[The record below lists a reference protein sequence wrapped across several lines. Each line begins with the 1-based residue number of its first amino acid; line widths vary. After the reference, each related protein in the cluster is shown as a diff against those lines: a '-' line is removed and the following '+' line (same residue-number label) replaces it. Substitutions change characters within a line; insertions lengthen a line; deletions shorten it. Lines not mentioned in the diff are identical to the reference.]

1 MLNITQTSSWMPLTQ
16 AQQYYWHEFSLHSEK
31 VVSTVA
37 HYLDIQG
44 NVDQEALC
52 KAITMMIS
60 ETDVLS
66 IRFQL
71 LKEERFPSQQPN
83 QATTPQLKFIDLQ
96 TQPDA
101 FQTALQLMRADVESP
116 LNLLT
121 QPLSAQWLFKLSES
135 HYLWYNR
142 AHHILLDGFGMA
154 LIEHHCAHFY
164 SYYLGK
170 KTNSDTSFHSLS
182 SYLTEEQEYCNSEQY
197 EKDRLY
203 WQNYLSSTLLT
214 TMDIARADYSTKHH
228 YASCTLSEDIATG
241 LTRLSANIGIAWPDL
256 LVALSSIYLLHHFS
270 TQTQNGEYSMPLWLP
285 YMNRRTRFR
294 TNTPALMTN
303 ILPLLINANPNE
315 TLETFLKK
323 TINAL
328 HTQRTH
334 ARYRIEQIFL
344 DHNLPQDTR
353 YLFSPLINVLP
364 FDSPHF
370 VNCQTKRH
378 ILTSGLYDCFSFNII
393 YRGKVDAGELV
404 VDLDAD
410 SSMFGKKEVE
420 NHQKNLTDFLQKVLT
435 GNWLSLPIKALYS

>member
-1 MLNITQTSSWMPLTQ
+1 MLNIDQTSSWMPLTQ

-52 KAITMMIS
+52 KAITTVAS

-66 IRFQL
+66 VRFKRL
-71 LKEERFPSQQPN
+71 EEEPLPLQQPN
-83 QATTPQLKFIDLQ
+83 QAAIPQLKFIDLQ
-96 TQPDA
+96 TQPDP
-101 FQTALQLMRADVESP
+101 FHTALQLMRADVESP

-121 QPLSAQWLFKLSES
+121 QLLSAQWLFKLSES

-154 LIEHHCAHFY
+154 LIEHRCAHFY

-170 KTNSDTSFHSLS
+170 ASADASFHSLS
-182 SYLTEEQEYCNSEQY
+182 NYLTEEQEYCNSEQY
-197 EKDRLY
+197 EQDRLY
-203 WQNYLSSTLLT
+203 WQNYLSSARLT
-214 TMDIARADYSTKHH
+214 TVDIARADYSTKHH
-228 YASCTLSEDIATG
+228 YTSCA
-241 LTRLSANIGIAWPDL
+241 LSANIVTGLIRLSADTDIAWPDL
-256 LVALSSIYLLHHFS
+256 LVALSSIYLLHYFAA
-270 TQTQNGEYSMPLWLP
+270 QTQNGEYSMPLWLP

-303 ILPLLINANPNE
+303 ILPLLINTNPDE

-344 DHNLPQDTR
+344 DHQLPQDTR

-364 FDSPHF
+364 FDSPNF
-370 VNCQTKRH
+370 VDCQVKRH

-393 YRGKVDAGELV
+393 YRGKVDAGELI
-404 VDLDAD
+404 VDFDAD
-410 SSMFGKKEVE
+410 SAMFGKEEVE

-435 GNWLSLPIKALYS
+435 GNSLSLPVKALYS

>member
-1 MLNITQTSSWMPLTQ
+1 MLNITQTSSWIPLTQ
-16 AQQYYWHEFSLHSEK
+16 AQQYYWHEFSLHSER

-44 NVDQEALC
+44 NVNQEALC

-71 LKEERFPSQQPN
+71 LKEELFPLQQPN
-83 QATTPQLKFIDLQ
+83 QAATPQLKLIDLQ
-96 TQPDA
+96 TQSEP
-101 FQTALQLMRADVESP
+101 FQTALQLMQTDVESQ

-142 AHHILLDGFGMA
+142 AHHIILDGFGMA
-154 LIEHHCAHFY
+154 LIEHRCAHLY

-170 KTNSDTSFHSLS
+170 KTYSDASFHSLS
-182 SYLTEEQEYCNSEQY
+182 SYLTEEQEYCNSKQY

-203 WQNYLSSTLLT
+203 WQNYLSSARLT

-228 YASCTLSEDIATG
+228 YASYTFSEDIVTG
-241 LTRLSANIGIAWPDL
+241 LTRLSADTEIAWPDL
-256 LVALSSIYLLHHFS
+256 LVVLSSIYLLHHFS
-270 TQTQNGEYSMPLWLP
+270 TQTQNSEYSMSLWLP

-294 TNTPALMTN
+294 TNIPALMTN
-303 ILPLLINANPNE
+303 ILPLLINTNPDE
-315 TLETFLKK
+315 ILESFLKK

-364 FDSPHF
+364 FDSPNF
-370 VNCQTKRH
+370 VDCQVKRH

-393 YRGKVDAGELV
+393 YRGKVDVGELV
-404 VDLDAD
+404 VDFDAD
-410 SSMFGKKEVE
+410 SSIFSKEEVE

-435 GNWLSLPIKALYS
+435 GNWLLLPIKALYS

>member
-1 MLNITQTSSWMPLTQ
+1 MSNIAQTSSWIPLTQ
-16 AQQYYWHEFSLHSEK
+16 AQQYYWHEFSLHSER

-44 NVDQEALC
+44 NVDQQALC

-66 IRFQL
+66 VRFQL
-71 LKEERFPSQQPN
+71 RKEEPFPLQQPN
-83 QATTPQLKFIDLQ
+83 QAAIPQLKLIDLQ
-96 TQPDA
+96 TQPA
-101 FQTALQLMRADVESP
+101 PFQTALQLMRTDVESP

-154 LIEHHCAHFY
+154 LLEHRCAHFY

-170 KTNSDTSFHSLS
+170 KTSSDACFHSLS
-182 SYLTEEQEYCNSEQY
+182 CYLTEEQEYCNSDQY

-203 WQNYLSSTLLT
+203 WQNYLSPASLT

-228 YASCTLSEDIATG
+228 YAGCALSRDIVTG
-241 LTRLSANIGIAWPDL
+241 LTRLSADTRIAWPDL
-256 LVALSSIYLLHHFS
+256 LVALSSIYLLHYFP
-270 TQTQNGEYSMPLWLP
+270 TQTQNNEYSMPIWLP

-303 ILPLLINANPNE
+303 ILPLLINTNPDE
-315 TLETFLKK
+315 TLESFLKK

-364 FDSPHF
+364 FDSPNF
-370 VNCQTKRH
+370 VDCQVKRH

-393 YRGKVDAGELV
+393 YRGKVDAGELI

-410 SSMFGKKEVE
+410 SSMFSQEEVE
-420 NHQKNLTDFLQKVLT
+420 SHQKNLTDFLQKVLT
-435 GNWLSLPIKALYS
+435 GNWLFLPIKALYC